1 MAQEINRLSH
11 LTYVSKPCGIDS
23 GENEDLKNAKN
34 VPKE

>member
-11 LTYVSKPCGIDS
+11 LTYPCGIDS